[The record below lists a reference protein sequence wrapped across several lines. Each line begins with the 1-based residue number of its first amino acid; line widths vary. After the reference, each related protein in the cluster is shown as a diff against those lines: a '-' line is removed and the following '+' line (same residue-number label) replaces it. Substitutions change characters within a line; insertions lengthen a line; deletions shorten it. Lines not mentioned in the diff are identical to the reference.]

1 MLNILTSIWSILLI
15 LLICGTVLVIM
26 SSNSDS
32 GKKVSWILVIAL
44 LPVLGIILYIVFGL
58 DMRDPEYYLRKHKVF
73 FDTFEKNADR
83 RTRHLLFGKET
94 EMKIREGYRELARLL
109 SVGNGTTVCE
119 DNRIEVITSGKR
131 KFDALAN
138 DILNAKHHIHME
150 YFYFKKDDGSKRIKE
165 LLMQKAREGVKVRF
179 IYENIANIKIS
190 ARYYYE
196 MKKAGVEVV
205 KFTNPKFSLFRL
217 SAQLNYRDHRKLVVI
232 DGNIGYTGGM
242 NISDDYFLR
251 WRDTHLRI
259 TGNAV
264 SSLQYSFMNSFITSG
279 GRIDEDFSP
288 YFPEHE
294 AFEEGD
300 RLVQIVPDEP
310 DYQWPVLH
318 MGAVWTAQ
326 HASKYLY
333 IQTPYFV
340 PPEPLLLAL
349 KSTALKGVDVRIM
362 IPAKADLFF
371 MGPAN
376 RSYFKECLEAGIKI
390 YEKTGRFIHSK
401 TIVSDDYLSIIGS
414 ANMDYRSLELNYE
427 INTYIYDENMATI
440 NREIFLKDQEQ
451 CRQIV
456 LEEWNRRPWY
466 RKTIQA
472 IMKLFSPLL

>member
-1 MLNILTSIWSILLI
+1 MALQIFSNVFSILYILLI
-15 LLICGTVLVIM
+15 VGTILIILTD
-26 SSNSDS
+26 NQDS
-32 GKKVSWILVIAL
+32 GRKISWILVIGL
-44 LPVLGIILYIVFGL
+44 LPIVGLLCYVVFGFNW
-58 DMRDPEYYLRKHKVF
+58 RRAGFFQRRHKNF
-73 FDTFEKNADR
+73 LKEFDEMADGR
-83 RTRHLLFGKET
+83 IKDLLFGHSVE
-94 EMKIREGYRELARLL
+94 EKIREDYREVARLL
-109 SVGNGTTVCE
+109 SEVDKITVSD
-119 DNRIEVITSGKR
+119 DNDIEIITSGKR
-131 KFDALAN
+131 KFDALTE
-138 DILNAKHHIHME
+138 DIRNARDHIHME
-150 YFYFKKDDGSKRIKE
+150 YFYFKKDMGSRKIRA

-179 IYENIANIKIS
+179 IHENIANIEIS
-190 ARYYYE
+190 SRYYNE

-205 KFTNPKFSLFRL
+205 PFTNTRITHLTIG
-217 SAQLNYRDHRKLVVI
+217 AQLNYRDHRKIVVI
-232 DGNIGYTGGM
+232 DGKIGYTGGM
-242 NISDDYFLR
+242 NISDDYFVR
-251 WRDTHLRI
+251 WRDTHMRI
-259 TGNAV
+259 TGEAV

-279 GRIDEDFSP
+279 GKIREDYSR
-288 YFPEHE
+288 YFPQHVKLSP
-294 AFEEGD
+294 AK
-300 RLVQIVPDEP
+300 LIQIVPDEP
-310 DYQWPVLH
+310 DNQWPVIQ
-318 MGAVWTAQ
+318 MGTVWAVQ
-326 HASKYLY
+326 HARDYIY

-340 PPEPLLLAL
+340 PPEPLLQAL
-349 KSTALKGVDVRIM
+349 ESTALKGVDVRIM
-362 IPAKADLFF
+362 IPKKADLCY

>member
-205 KFTNPKFSLFRL
+205 KFTNPKFSIFRL

-318 MGAVWTAQ
+318 MGAVWTVQ

-466 RKTIQA
+466 WKTIQA

>member
-1 MLNILTSIWSILLI
+1 
-15 LLICGTVLVIM
+15 
-26 SSNSDS
+26 
-32 GKKVSWILVIAL
+32 
-44 LPVLGIILYIVFGL
+44 
-58 DMRDPEYYLRKHKVF
+58 
-73 FDTFEKNADR
+73 
-83 RTRHLLFGKET
+83 
-94 EMKIREGYRELARLL
+94 
-109 SVGNGTTVCE
+109 
-119 DNRIEVITSGKR
+119 
-131 KFDALAN
+131 
-138 DILNAKHHIHME
+138 ME

-205 KFTNPKFSLFRL
+205 KFTNPKFSIFRL

-318 MGAVWTAQ
+318 MGAVWTVQ

>member
-32 GKKVSWILVIAL
+32 GKKVSWILVISL

-131 KFDALAN
+131 KFDALAK

-205 KFTNPKFSLFRL
+205 KFTNPKFSIFRL

-318 MGAVWTAQ
+318 MGAVWTVQ

>member
-58 DMRDPEYYLRKHKVF
+58 DMRDPQYFLRKHKVF

-131 KFDALAN
+131 KFDALAK

-205 KFTNPKFSLFRL
+205 KFTNPKFSIFRL

-318 MGAVWTAQ
+318 MGAVWTVQ

>member
-131 KFDALAN
+131 KFDALAK

-205 KFTNPKFSLFRL
+205 KFTNPKFSIFRL

-318 MGAVWTAQ
+318 MGAVWTVQ